1 MIFKCNDIFYKEAIN
16 LGMQGQNVLQ
26 AALHTCALFWMDV
39 TKCLHFQIAWNETL
53 SIIVFTTLQLHS
65 ALHWHCTGQTAVT
78 IEISIHLFFFF

>member
-53 SIIVFTTLQLHS
+53 SIIVFTTLQLHR
-65 ALHWHCTGQTAVT
+65 ALHCTALARLQSQLMLKFPF
-78 IEISIHLFFFF
+78 ISFF

>member
-53 SIIVFTTLQLHS
+53 SIIVFTTLQL
-65 ALHWHCTGQTAVT
+65 QTVVT
-78 IEISIHLFFFF
+78 IEISIHFFFFF